1 MMFLFH
7 WWQVVASLVLMVSAG
22 FFAGV
27 AWSHSV
33 GYDRGYWHGRQS
45 MAWDIEEASGLHQPK
60 CSCPTDPEHC
70 HWHAGMFKIE
80 RGQIAKKDNSTR
92 SN

>member
-7 WWQVVASLVLMVSAG
+7 WWQVAASLVLMTSAG

-33 GYDRGYWHGRQS
+33 GYDRGYRHGYKH
-45 MAWDIEEASGLHQPK
+45 AIWEIEKASGMHDPVCTCVNGRGGCYYHGDTWKLNKHATK
-60 CSCPTDPEHC
+60 DHPTE
-70 HWHAGMFKIE
+70 
-80 RGQIAKKDNSTR
+80 N
-92 SN
+92 